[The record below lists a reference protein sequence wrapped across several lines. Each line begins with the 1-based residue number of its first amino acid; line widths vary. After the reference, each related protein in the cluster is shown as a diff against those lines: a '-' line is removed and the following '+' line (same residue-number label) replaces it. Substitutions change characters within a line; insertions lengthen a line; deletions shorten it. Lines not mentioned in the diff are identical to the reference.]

1 MNGRIIPRLERGYL
15 VKNPKKD
22 EWGDG
27 VILSVIDKSS
37 RDNATALQILKSI
50 VDGIPYNESR
60 NEYEPITPKWRK
72 FLD

>member
-37 RDNATALQILKSI
+37 RDII
-50 VDGIPYNESR
+50 I
-60 NEYEPITPKWRK
+60 
-72 FLD
+72 